1 MAPDSSI
8 ALRSS
13 IQPHPSSICSCT
25 MPPKLAVIYA
35 VDTTSHHLAT
45 STPSPLLEV
54 LGAHHP
60 HHLSPEQQVLPRRR
74 LHGGY
79 DAQDAAAA
87 QSRLNFGLSSG
98 RGSEVD
104 RRDLGFASTEGN
116 DVE

>member
-1 MAPDSSI
+1 MAPDSST

-25 MPPKLAVIYA
+25 MPPKLVVIYA
-35 VDTTSHHLAT
+35 VDTTPHHLAT

-60 HHLSPEQQVLPRRR
+60 QHLSPEQQILPRRR

-87 QSRLNFGLSSG
+87 QSRLDFGLSSE

-104 RRDLGFASTEGN
+104 RRDLDFASTEDNG
-116 DVE
+116 DE

>member
-1 MAPDSSI
+1 MAPDSST
-8 ALRSS
+8 ALRSP

-25 MPPKLAVIYA
+25 MPPKLVVIYA
-35 VDTTSHHLAT
+35 VDTTPHHLAT

-60 HHLSPEQQVLPRRR
+60 QHLSPEQQVLQRRR

-79 DAQDAAAA
+79 DAQDVAATK
-87 QSRLNFGLSSG
+87 SRLNFGLSSG

-104 RRDLGFASTEGN
+104 RRDLGFASTEDNGI
-116 DVE
+116 E

>member
-1 MAPDSSI
+1 MAPDSST

-13 IQPHPSSICSCT
+13 IQSHPSSICSCT
-25 MPPKLAVIYA
+25 MSPKLVVIYA
-35 VDTTSHHLAT
+35 VDTTPHHLAT

-54 LGAHHP
+54 LGAHRP
-60 HHLSPEQQVLPRRR
+60 QPLSPEQQVLPRWH

-79 DAQDAAAA
+79 DAQDAAAT

-104 RRDLGFASTEGN
+104 RRDLGFASMEGN
-116 DVE
+116 GVE